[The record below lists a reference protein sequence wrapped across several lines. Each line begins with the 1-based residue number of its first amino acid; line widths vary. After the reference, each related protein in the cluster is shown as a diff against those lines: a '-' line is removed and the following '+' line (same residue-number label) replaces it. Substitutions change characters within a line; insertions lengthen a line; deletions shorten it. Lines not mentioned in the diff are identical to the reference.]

1 MSPKVFINLLLR
13 FQNFYDKLL
22 GLDIHSGCSPVLVK
36 NVYKRTNIAGAGDGA
51 GDASSL
57 MFDIVKVKG
66 GSDGVRAGSSDE
78 VITVTEESNETEIV
92 EEIMR

>member
-1 MSPKVFINLLLR
+1 MIF
-13 FQNFYDKLL
+13 L

-36 NVYKRTNIAGAGDGA
+36 NVYKKTNIVGAGDE
-51 GDASSL
+51 SSL

-66 GSDGVRAGSSDE
+66 SSEGVKTGFSDE
-78 VITVTEESNETEIV
+78 VITVTEDSNETEIV

>member
-1 MSPKVFINLLLR
+1 MY
-13 FQNFYDKLL
+13 FQSIFL

-36 NVYKRTNIAGAGDGA
+36 NVYKRTNIDGA
-51 GDASSL
+51 GAREGDTSSL

-66 GSDGVRAGSSDE
+66 SSDGVKAGSSDE
-78 VITVTEESNETEIV
+78 VITVTEDSNEATIV